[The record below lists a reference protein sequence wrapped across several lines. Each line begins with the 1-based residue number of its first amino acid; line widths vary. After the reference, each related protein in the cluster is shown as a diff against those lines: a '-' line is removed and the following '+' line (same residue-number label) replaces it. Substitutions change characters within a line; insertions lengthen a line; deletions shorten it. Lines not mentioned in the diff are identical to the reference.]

1 MNEKRWKA
9 LLKISGMIIAVS
21 LFFMSVMFSIA
32 GFNFNAPGWEW
43 LGIFMALAIT
53 VFELI
58 LTDEEA
64 QKNHTL
70 VFLGV
75 LAYIYGVITNVYGL
89 WIAQGQPD
97 YKANPVALLFPLVL
111 GLLLEIAPEP
121 LLMWSL
127 GLSLRG
133 ARDILGML
141 IGQATEDNSNR
152 HSNDN
157 RHFNENRNDEQGMAE
172 RKRREWED
180 RQRNMN
186 RDQKP
191 QGMVEQIV
199 ENVSNRKK
207 NKRGD
212 FRGRPSKNQEK
223 DNRVFNK
230 DIESK

>member
-1 MNEKRWKA
+1 
-9 LLKISGMIIAVS
+9 
-21 LFFMSVMFSIA
+21 MSVMFSIA

-58 LTDEEA
+58 LTEEDA

-97 YKANPVALLFPLVL
+97 YKANPVALLFPLAL

-133 ARDILGML
+133 ARDILGLL
-141 IGQATEDNSNR
+141 IGQTTDERNEHGPSESYNR
-152 HSNDN
+152 HN
-157 RHFNENRNDEQGMAE
+157 NEMNIAE
-172 RKRREWED
+172 KRRHEYEE
-180 RQRNMN
+180 RERERARERNQQN
-186 RDQKP
+186 NKP
-191 QGMVEQIV
+191 VGIVDQIV
-199 ENVSNRKK
+199 ENVSGNRKK
-207 NKRGD
+207 NKKGD
-212 FRGRPSKNQEK
+212 FRGRPPKNQEGN
-223 DNRVFNK
+223 NRVYNK
-230 DIESK
+230 DIDSK